1 MRTNNNYY
9 TFPLLSLA
17 FICCHTLWAQEK
29 GEEDDLGTQQV
40 TVTKS
45 YTPSLSDAFKLS
57 TDEVS
62 TAALLPAAKE
72 LQFKAQEIEV
82 VSTFIPNK
90 ATPLKLQRTVKQP
103 STNSQVSLGFGNLGQ
118 LLFDAAARA
127 RLDSQQALGLD
138 VFVEREGNL
147 PDGVLPSSRSQT
159 NLAATHNFNTSQFA
173 AFHQMA
179 YKAAGSHY
187 YGLYPDDTTIN
198 DPLRNELLDFQQQ
211 FYSVTAKSHWQ
222 WYDKWL
228 ERIHADLRYTGDLFG
243 TTEQA
248 AQVKANFRINLF
260 NAYLDIRPQFDYLQ
274 TEFQQSYYTRD
285 QQKFNQTK
293 AGVLVQLADVRN
305 KFKYKIGARAQYLM
319 GDRNDNTPLLFI
331 YPDVFLAYS
340 DTNKKMQPYL
350 MVGGNL
356 RLNSYHSAFQ
366 QNPFVAPTL
375 ELIPTDEKYKGE
387 LGFTTLFKSGIEFK
401 LAGQYSQSDNFTL
414 FQRYAFDPTVTENG
428 YRLANA
434 FGWIYDTVTQYGAR
448 VGLRYKTKNQSEIQ
462 LNLQQNTYT
471 LENQSQAWNLPDL
484 EADFVAN
491 IRLTSKVHWYFNA
504 QFLGNRPAAYRPVLL
519 QQNPE
524 LNQPVLENLTPVSMV
539 KTEFSYRLYQQWYLF
554 MRYRSVFGAQAFRW
568 AYTPLNQNLF
578 LIGGRYKLNLN
589 L

>member
-1 MRTNNNYY
+1 M
-9 TFPLLSLA
+9 
-17 FICCHTLWAQEK
+17 
-29 GEEDDLGTQQV
+29 
-40 TVTKS
+40 
-45 YTPSLSDAFKLS
+45 
-57 TDEVS
+57 
-62 TAALLPAAKE
+62 
-72 LQFKAQEIEV
+72 
-82 VSTFIPNK
+82 
-90 ATPLKLQRTVKQP
+90 
-103 STNSQVSLGFGNLGQ
+103 
-118 LLFDAAARA
+118 
-127 RLDSQQALGLD
+127 
-138 VFVEREGNL
+138 
-147 PDGVLPSSRSQT
+147 
-159 NLAATHNFNTSQFA
+159 
-173 AFHQMA
+173 
-179 YKAAGSHY
+179 
-187 YGLYPDDTTIN
+187 
-198 DPLRNELLDFQQQ
+198 
-211 FYSVTAKSHWQ
+211 
-222 WYDKWL
+222 
-228 ERIHADLRYTGDLFG
+228 
-243 TTEQA
+243 
-248 AQVKANFRINLF
+248 
-260 NAYLDIRPQFDYLQ
+260 
-274 TEFQQSYYTRD
+274 
-285 QQKFNQTK
+285 
-293 AGVLVQLADVRN
+293 QLADVRN

-350 MVGGNL
+350 KVGGNL
-356 RLNSYHSAFQ
+356 RLNSYNSAFQ

-524 LNQPVLENLTPVSMV
+524 LNQPVLENLTPVSML
-539 KTEFSYRLYQQWYLF
+539 KTEFSYRLYQHWYLF

-578 LIGGRYKLNLN
+578 LVGGRYKLNLN